1 MADNV
6 NIQES
11 PPEVQFAGVNRWL
24 RENLFSST
32 GSAILTFVSIGAL
45 IGLFRSIIG
54 FFISPEREWTA
65 ITYNLRLYMVQ
76 AYPESDFIRVWI
88 TIGLVMGLLGLTWG
102 FNSVNEKSS
111 LKSTGTTLMKVFSS
125 LFLLVLIAPT
135 SVVIDKVEGT
145 VAEVFQQELR
155 IYLLAVLAGLILVS
169 YFIRTKLAS
178 QEVSKDYL
186 NIGYVGLLVVSIWLI
201 KVPTVTFDSSNVR
214 IEPDPLL
221 PLAAS
226 TKNPWTALYLLLVVT
241 FFIGRYLNSKNLTS
255 FKRILPV
262 SWLLTPLVVVTWI
275 YRKPDFTLSQITTLD
290 LPVILGFSAIGY
302 LVINYLN
309 SEKLMQYQRYF
320 VYGSLIIAVVVF
332 SLPVLRQLK
341 LLFFL
346 LWILI
351 SVAPTIA
358 NSKESARSLFIVWS
372 VAITILILLMRGGTS
387 ETLIV
392 VPGSSI
398 YGGFALTWVLAFFG
412 IAISFPFGVMLA
424 LGRTS
429 SLPIIRIICTA
440 IIELVRSV
448 PFITWLFFGSVMLT
462 FFLPAGVEFDEVVR
476 AVVVTSIF
484 SAAYLAENVRGGLQ
498 SISKGQFEAAD
509 AVGLSTLQRISLIV
523 MPQALRAVIPPI
535 VSQVIS
541 LFKDT
546 SLVAIVGLF
555 DLLYIGSKVIPNQ
568 SQGANFLGT
577 IQENILFC
585 AVFYWIFT
593 YSFARRS
600 MKIEKRLGLG
610 ER

>member
-135 SVVIDKVEGT
+135 SVVVDKVEGT
-145 VAEVFQQELR
+145 VVDVFQQSLR
-155 IYLLAVLAGLILVS
+155 IYLLAVFAGLILIS
-169 YFIRTKLAS
+169 YLIRTKLAN
-178 QEVSKDYL
+178 QEISKDYL
-186 NIGYVGLLVVSIWLI
+186 NIGYVGLLVISIWLI
-201 KVPTVTFDSSNVR
+201 RVPTVTFDSSNVR

-241 FFIGRYLNSKNLTS
+241 FFIGRYLNSKNMIS

-476 AVVVTSIF
+476 AGVVTSIF

-585 AVFYWIFT
+585 AIFYWIFT

>member
-1 MADNV
+1 MSDD
-6 NIQES
+6 IDLQES

-32 GSAILTFVSIGAL
+32 GSSILTFISIAAL
-45 IGLFRSIIG
+45 VGLFRSIIG

-76 AYPESDFIRVWI
+76 AYPESDFGRVWI
-88 TIGLVMGLLGLTWG
+88 TVGLVIGLLGLTWG
-102 FNSVNEKSS
+102 FNTVNEKV
-111 LKSTGTTLMKVFSS
+111 LVKSILTNLLKVFAS
-125 LFLLVLIAPT
+125 LTLLVIIAPT
-135 SVVIDKVEGT
+135 NVVIDKVEGT
-145 VAEVFQQELR
+145 TVEVLQSSLRFYLVGVFLVAT
-155 IYLLAVLAGLILVS
+155 LIS
-169 YFIRTKLAS
+169 FFARTRFYKQS
-178 QEVSKDYL
+178 VVKDYVSL
-186 NIGYVGLLVVSIWLI
+186 FYVGLLVLALWLI
-201 KVPTVTFDSSNVR
+201 RVPTVTFDSSNVR

-226 TKNPWTALYLLLVVT
+226 TKTPWTALYVLLIGMFL
-241 FFIGRYLNSKNLTS
+241 IGRILNSRQVTVL
-255 FKRILPV
+255 KRVIPV
-262 SWLLTPLVVVTWI
+262 SWLLTPLIVVTWI
-275 YRKPDFTLSQITTLD
+275 YRKPDFTMDQIVSID
-290 LPVILGFSAIGY
+290 LPLIIGFSLVGY
-302 LVINYLN
+302 LAINYLN
-309 SEKLMQYQRYF
+309 TESLAKYQRYI
-320 VYGSLIIAVVVF
+320 VYGTLLLSVVVYT
-332 SLPVLRQLK
+332 LPVMRQVK
-341 LLFFL
+341 LLLFL
-346 LWILI
+346 FWILVT
-351 SVAPTIA
+351 VAPTVA
-358 NSKESARSLFIVWS
+358 NSKETARSLFITWT
-372 VAITILILLMRGGTS
+372 VATAIIVLLMRGGTS
-387 ETLIV
+387 ESLIV

-398 YGGFALTWVLAFFG
+398 YGGFALTWLLAFFG

-429 SLPIIRIICTA
+429 TFPIIRIICTA

-462 FFLPAGVEFDEVVR
+462 LFLPKGVEFDEVVR
-476 AVVVTSIF
+476 AIVVTSIF
-484 SAAYLAENVRGGLQ
+484 SASYLAENVRGGLQ

-509 AVGLSTLQRISLIV
+509 AVGLSTVQRITLII

-585 AVFYWIFT
+585 AIFYWIFT

>member
-11 PPEVQFAGVNRWL
+11 PPEVQFAGISRWL

-102 FNSVNEKSS
+102 FNSVNEKLS

-155 IYLLAVLAGLILVS
+155 IYLLAVFAGLILVS

>member
-145 VAEVFQQELR
+145 VVEVFQQELR

-262 SWLLTPLVVVTWI
+262 SWLLTPLIVVTWI
-275 YRKPDFTLSQITTLD
+275 YRKPDFTLSQITTVD

-585 AVFYWIFT
+585 AIFYWIFT

>member
-1 MADNV
+1 
-6 NIQES
+6 
-11 PPEVQFAGVNRWL
+11 
-24 RENLFSST
+24 
-32 GSAILTFVSIGAL
+32 
-45 IGLFRSIIG
+45 
-54 FFISPEREWTA
+54 
-65 ITYNLRLYMVQ
+65 MVQ

-88 TIGLVMGLLGLTWG
+88 TIGVVMGLLGLTWG
-102 FNSVNEKSS
+102 FNSVSEKVS
-111 LKSTGTTLMKVFSS
+111 LKSTSTSLMKLFSS
-125 LFLLVLIAPT
+125 IFLLVLIAPS

-145 VAEVFQQELR
+145 QVEVFQQSLR
-155 IYLLAVLAGLILVS
+155 LYLLGIFGILLLLS
-169 YFIRTKLAS
+169 YLVRTKLS
-178 QEVSKDYL
+178 NQEAAKDYL
-186 NIGYVGLLVVSIWLI
+186 NLFYVGLLVVTLWVI

-214 IEPDPLL
+214 LDPDPLM
-221 PLAAS
+221 PLATS
-226 TKNPWTALYLLLVVT
+226 TKTPWTFLYLLLIAT
-241 FFIGRYLNSKNLTS
+241 FLIGKYLNSKNVS
-255 FKRILPV
+255 VVKRVLPV

-275 YRKPDFTLSQITTLD
+275 YRKPDFTLTQIATLD
-290 LPVILGFSAIGY
+290 LPVILGFSVVGY

-309 SEKLMQYQRYF
+309 SEKLMPYQRYF
-320 VYGSLIIAVVVF
+320 VYGSLLISVIVF
-332 SLPVLRQLK
+332 TLPVLGQLK

-351 SVAPTIA
+351 SVAPTVA
-358 NSKESARSLFIVWS
+358 NSKESARSLFIVWT
-372 VAITILILLMRGGTS
+372 VAIAILILLMRGGSS
-387 ETLIV
+387 ESLIV

-429 SLPIIRIICTA
+429 TFPIIRIICTA
-440 IIELVRSV
+440 LIELVRSV

-462 FFLPAGVEFDEVVR
+462 FFLPSGVEFDEVVR

-585 AVFYWIFT
+585 AIFYWLFT

>member
-332 SLPVLRQLK
+332 SLPVIRQLK

-585 AVFYWIFT
+585 AIFYWIFT

>member
-262 SWLLTPLVVVTWI
+262 SWFLTPLVVVTWI

-309 SEKLMQYQRYF
+309 SEKLIQYQRYF

-484 SAAYLAENVRGGLQ
+484 SAAYLAEIVRGGLE

-509 AVGLSTLQRISLIV
+509 AVGLSTLQRLSLIV

-585 AVFYWIFT
+585 AIFYWIFT

>member
-169 YFIRTKLAS
+169 YFIRTKLGS

-255 FKRILPV
+255 LKRILPV

-275 YRKPDFTLSQITTLD
+275 YRKPDFTLSQITTVD

-585 AVFYWIFT
+585 AIFYWIFT

>member
-11 PPEVQFAGVNRWL
+11 PPEVQFAGVSRWL

-32 GSAILTFVSIGAL
+32 GSSILTFISIGAL
-45 IGLFRSIIG
+45 VGLFRSIIG

-102 FNSVNEKSS
+102 FNSLNEKSS

-145 VAEVFQQELR
+145 IVEVFQQELR

-275 YRKPDFTLSQITTLD
+275 YRKPDFTLSQITTVD

-476 AVVVTSIF
+476 AIVVTSIF

-585 AVFYWIFT
+585 AIFYWIFT

>member
-145 VAEVFQQELR
+145 VVEVFQQELR

-262 SWLLTPLVVVTWI
+262 SWLLTPLIVVTWI
-275 YRKPDFTLSQITTLD
+275 YRKPDFTLSQITTVD

-398 YGGFALTWVLAFFG
+398 YGGFALTWVLEFFG

-585 AVFYWIFT
+585 AIFYWIFT

>member
-125 LFLLVLIAPT
+125 LFLLVLIATT

-262 SWLLTPLVVVTWI
+262 SWFLTPLVVVTWI

-309 SEKLMQYQRYF
+309 SEKLIQYQRYF

-585 AVFYWIFT
+585 AIFYWIFT

>member
-1 MADNV
+1 MSDNI
-6 NIQES
+6 NTQES

-32 GSAILTFVSIGAL
+32 GSSILTFLSIGVI

-88 TIGLVMGLLGLTWG
+88 TIGVVMGLLGLTWG
-102 FNSVNEKSS
+102 FNSISEKVS
-111 LKSTGTTLMKVFSS
+111 LKSTSTSLMKLFSS
-125 LFLLVLIAPT
+125 LFLLVLIAPS
-135 SVVIDKVEGT
+135 SVVVDKVEGT
-145 VAEVFQQELR
+145 QVEVFQQSLR
-155 IYLLAVLAGLILVS
+155 LYLLGIFGILLLLS
-169 YFIRTKLAS
+169 YLVRTKLS
-178 QEVSKDYL
+178 NQEASKDYL
-186 NIGYVGLLVVSIWLI
+186 NLFYIGLLVVTLWII

-214 IEPDPLL
+214 LDPDPLM
-221 PLAAS
+221 PLAIS
-226 TKNPWTALYLLLVVT
+226 TKTPWTYLYVLLIAT
-241 FFIGRYLNSKNLTS
+241 FFIGKYLNSKNVS
-255 FKRILPV
+255 VVKRVLPV

-275 YRKPDFTLSQITTLD
+275 YRKPDFTLTQIATLD
-290 LPVILGFSAIGY
+290 LPVILGFSVVGY

-320 VYGSLIIAVVVF
+320 VYGSLLISVIVF
-332 SLPVLRQLK
+332 TLPVLGQLK

-351 SVAPTIA
+351 SVAPTVA
-358 NSKESARSLFIVWS
+358 NSKESARSLFIVWT
-372 VAITILILLMRGGTS
+372 VAIAILILLMRGGSS
-387 ETLIV
+387 ESLIV

-429 SLPIIRIICTA
+429 TFPIIRIICTA
-440 IIELVRSV
+440 LIELVRSV

-462 FFLPAGVEFDEVVR
+462 FFLPSGVEFDEVVR

-585 AVFYWIFT
+585 AIFYWLFT

>member
-1 MADNV
+1 
-6 NIQES
+6 
-11 PPEVQFAGVNRWL
+11 
-24 RENLFSST
+24 
-32 GSAILTFVSIGAL
+32 
-45 IGLFRSIIG
+45 
-54 FFISPEREWTA
+54 
-65 ITYNLRLYMVQ
+65 MVQ

-145 VAEVFQQELR
+145 VVEVFQQELR

-201 KVPTVTFDSSNVR
+201 KVPTVTFDASNVR

-241 FFIGRYLNSKNLTS
+241 FLIGRYLNSKNITS

-275 YRKPDFTLSQITTLD
+275 YRKPDFTLSQITTVD

-585 AVFYWIFT
+585 AIFYWIFT

>member
-1 MADNV
+1 MSDNI
-6 NIQES
+6 NTQES

-32 GSAILTFVSIGAL
+32 GSSILTFLSIGVI

-88 TIGLVMGLLGLTWG
+88 TIGVVMGLLGLTWG
-102 FNSVNEKSS
+102 FNSISEKVS
-111 LKSTGTTLMKVFSS
+111 LKSTSTSLMKLFSS
-125 LFLLVLIAPT
+125 LFLLVLIAPS
-135 SVVIDKVEGT
+135 SVVVDKVEGT
-145 VAEVFQQELR
+145 QVEVFQQSLR
-155 IYLLAVLAGLILVS
+155 LYLLGIFGILLLLS
-169 YFIRTKLAS
+169 YLVRTKLS
-178 QEVSKDYL
+178 NQEASKDYL
-186 NIGYVGLLVVSIWLI
+186 NLFYIGLLVVTLWII

-214 IEPDPLL
+214 LDPDPLM
-221 PLAAS
+221 PLATS
-226 TKNPWTALYLLLVVT
+226 TKTPWTYLYVLLIAT
-241 FFIGRYLNSKNLTS
+241 FFIGKYLNSKNVS
-255 FKRILPV
+255 VVKRVLPV

-275 YRKPDFTLSQITTLD
+275 YRKPDFTLTQIATLD
-290 LPVILGFSAIGY
+290 LPVILGFSVVGY

-320 VYGSLIIAVVVF
+320 VYGSLLISVIVF
-332 SLPVLRQLK
+332 TLPVLGQLK

-351 SVAPTIA
+351 SVAPTVA
-358 NSKESARSLFIVWS
+358 NSKESARSLFIVWT
-372 VAITILILLMRGGTS
+372 VAIAILILLMRGGSS
-387 ETLIV
+387 ESLIV

-429 SLPIIRIICTA
+429 TFPIIRIICTA
-440 IIELVRSV
+440 LIELVRSV

-462 FFLPAGVEFDEVVR
+462 FFLPSGVEFDEVVR

-484 SAAYLAENVRGGLQ
+484 SAAYLAENVRGGLL

-585 AVFYWIFT
+585 AIFYWLFT

>member
-1 MADNV
+1 MSDNI
-6 NIQES
+6 NTQES

-32 GSAILTFVSIGAL
+32 GSSILTFLSIGVI

-88 TIGLVMGLLGLTWG
+88 TIGVVMGLLGLTWG
-102 FNSVNEKSS
+102 FNSISEKVS
-111 LKSTGTTLMKVFSS
+111 LKSTSTSLMKLFSS
-125 LFLLVLIAPT
+125 LFLLVLIAPS
-135 SVVIDKVEGT
+135 SVVVDKVEGT
-145 VAEVFQQELR
+145 QVEVFQQSLR
-155 IYLLAVLAGLILVS
+155 LYLLGIFGILLLLS
-169 YFIRTKLAS
+169 YLVRTKLS
-178 QEVSKDYL
+178 NQEASKDYL
-186 NIGYVGLLVVSIWLI
+186 NLFYIGLLVVTLWII

-214 IEPDPLL
+214 LDPDPLM
-221 PLAAS
+221 PLATS
-226 TKNPWTALYLLLVVT
+226 TKTPWTYLYVLLIAT
-241 FFIGRYLNSKNLTS
+241 FFIGKYLNSKNVS
-255 FKRILPV
+255 VVKRVLPV

-275 YRKPDFTLSQITTLD
+275 YRKPDFTLTQIATLD
-290 LPVILGFSAIGY
+290 LPVILGFSVVGY

-320 VYGSLIIAVVVF
+320 VYGSLLISVIVF
-332 SLPVLRQLK
+332 TLPVLGQLK

-351 SVAPTIA
+351 SVAPTVA
-358 NSKESARSLFIVWS
+358 NSKESARSLFIVWT
-372 VAITILILLMRGGTS
+372 VAIAILILLMRGGSS
-387 ETLIV
+387 ESLIV

-412 IAISFPFGVMLA
+412 IALSFPFGVMLA

-429 SLPIIRIICTA
+429 TFPIIRIICTA
-440 IIELVRSV
+440 LIELVRSV

-462 FFLPAGVEFDEVVR
+462 FFLPSGVEFDEVVR

-585 AVFYWIFT
+585 AIFYWLFT

>member
-145 VAEVFQQELR
+145 VVDVFQQELR

-169 YFIRTKLAS
+169 
-178 QEVSKDYL
+178 
-186 NIGYVGLLVVSIWLI
+186 GYVGLLVVSIWLI

-498 SISKGQFEAAD
+498 SIRKGQFEAAD

-585 AVFYWIFT
+585 AIFYWIFT

>member
-102 FNSVNEKSS
+102 FNSVNEKLS

-125 LFLLVLIAPT
+125 LFLLVLIAPS

-155 IYLLAVLAGLILVS
+155 IYLLAVFAGLILLS

-585 AVFYWIFT
+585 AIFYWIFT

>member
-145 VAEVFQQELR
+145 VVDVFQQELR
-155 IYLLAVLAGLILVS
+155 IYLLAVLAGLIFVS

-262 SWLLTPLVVVTWI
+262 SWLLIPLVVVTWI
-275 YRKPDFTLSQITTLD
+275 YRKPDFTLSQITTVD

-585 AVFYWIFT
+585 AIFYWIFT

>member
-1 MADNV
+1 MSDNV

-11 PPEVQFAGVNRWL
+11 PPEVQFAGINRWL
-24 RENLFSST
+24 KENLFSST
-32 GSAILTFVSIGAL
+32 GSAILTFISIGAL

-102 FNSVNEKSS
+102 FNSINEKSS

-135 SVVIDKVEGT
+135 SVVVDKVEGT
-145 VAEVFQQELR
+145 VVDVFQQSLR
-155 IYLLAVLAGLILVS
+155 IYLLAVFAGLLLIS
-169 YFIRTKLAS
+169 YFIRTKFSS
-178 QEVSKDYL
+178 QEILKDYL
-186 NIGYVGLLVVSIWLI
+186 NIGYVGLLVISIWLI
-201 KVPTVTFDSSNVR
+201 RVPTVTFDSSNVR

-241 FFIGRYLNSKNLTS
+241 FFIGRYLNSKNMTS

-275 YRKPDFTLSQITTLD
+275 YRKPDFTFSQITTLD
-290 LPVILGFSAIGY
+290 LPVIVGFSAIGY

-320 VYGSLIIAVVVF
+320 VYGSLVIAVVVF

-462 FFLPAGVEFDEVVR
+462 FFLPSGVEFDEVVR

-585 AVFYWIFT
+585 AIFYWIFT

>member
-11 PPEVQFAGVNRWL
+11 PPEVQFAGVSRWL

-275 YRKPDFTLSQITTLD
+275 YRKPDFTLSQITTVD

-320 VYGSLIIAVVVF
+320 VYGSLITAVVVF

-476 AVVVTSIF
+476 AIVVTSIF

-585 AVFYWIFT
+585 AIFYWIFT

>member
-186 NIGYVGLLVVSIWLI
+186 NIGYVGLLIVSIWLI

-262 SWLLTPLVVVTWI
+262 SWFLTPLVVVTWI

-387 ETLIV
+387 ESLIV

-523 MPQALRAVIPPI
+523 MPQALRAVIPTL

-585 AVFYWIFT
+585 AIFYWIFT

>member
-262 SWLLTPLVVVTWI
+262 SWLLTPLIVVTWI
-275 YRKPDFTLSQITTLD
+275 YRKPDFTLSQITTVD

-476 AVVVTSIF
+476 AIVVTSIF

-585 AVFYWIFT
+585 AIFYWIFT

>member
-102 FNSVNEKSS
+102 FNSLNEKSS

-145 VAEVFQQELR
+145 VVEVFQQELR

-275 YRKPDFTLSQITTLD
+275 YRKPDFTLSQITTVD

-585 AVFYWIFT
+585 AIFYWIFT